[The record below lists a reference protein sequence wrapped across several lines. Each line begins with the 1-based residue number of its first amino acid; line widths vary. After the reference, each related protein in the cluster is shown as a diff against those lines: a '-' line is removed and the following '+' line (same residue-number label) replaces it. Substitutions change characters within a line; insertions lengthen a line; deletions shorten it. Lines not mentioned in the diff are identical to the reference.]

1 MAEADQ
7 LAERFRANLA
17 VLEAARGRLQ
27 AAFDAGTAT
36 AEQRKRL
43 ATVKELLAPVTV
55 SEKDADGNV
64 VGVQRQRQ
72 FLKVD
77 PEGQGRAIEVLGEL
91 PKAKHVAVLVP
102 GMGNSLD
109 TFSGQ
114 ADRGDLIKQEAGP
127 GTAVI
132 VWLDYRSPQ
141 GLLEAAEDD
150 AAAEGGPQLK
160 EFLDEVDELK
170 AEKAD
175 VTVVAHS
182 YGTKVAGVALELG
195 ARPPQVVMTGSPG
208 IDKHVDEAS
217 DFVTPATT
225 LYVER
230 APGDYVALSEWHGPD
245 PATFADAIRM
255 ETNDPLARDEA
266 VSVRWHNEY
275 YRPTSEALRN
285 IGRVIAG
292 KLNEITRTNTSRAA
306 ETKLLLGA
314 SWGDAFNAAAKTASR
329 VFDGLAALTK
339 HHRHPSDTPSAPSGR
354 EKAPVNAGELSAGG
368 PPSAG
373 PDAGGPPG
381 ATPTT
386 GAGPDTGGA
395 PGAGPGTGSPAG
407 AGPSAGG
414 SRGAGSSVGERAP
427 GWSSAEQRAG
437 ERGVVGRGVT
447 GRGADGRG
455 SIGGS
460 RAAGTGRSRPSGG
473 GRG

>member
-17 VLEAARGRLQ
+17 VLEAARERLQ
-27 AAFDAGTAT
+27 TAADDGTADD
-36 AEQRKRL
+36 EQLKRL
-43 ATVKELLAPVTV
+43 KTVEELLAPVTV
-55 SEKDADGNV
+55 SETDADGNV
-64 VGVQRQRQ
+64 VHVQRQRQ

-77 PEGQGRAIEVLGEL
+77 PKGQGRAIEVLGEL

-114 ADRGDLIKQEAGP
+114 SDRGDLIKQEAGP
-127 GTAVI
+127 ETAVI
-132 VWLDYRSPQ
+132 VWLDYSSPQ
-141 GLLEAAEDD
+141 GLLKAAEDD
-150 AAAEGGPQLK
+150 AAAEGGPRLK
-160 EFLDEVDELK
+160 VFLDEVDELK

-182 YGTKVAGVALELG
+182 YGTKVVGKALEVG

-208 IDKHVDEAS
+208 IDKRVDEAS

-245 PATFADAIRM
+245 PATFVDAIRM

-275 YRPTSEALRN
+275 YRPNSEALRN
-285 IGRVIAG
+285 IGRVVSG
-292 KLNEITRTNTSRAA
+292 KLKDITRTNTSRGA

-339 HHRHPSDTPSAPSGR
+339 HSRHARDTSPAPSGR
-354 EKAPVNAGELSAGG
+354 EEAPANAAKLSASG
-368 PPSAG
+368 
-373 PDAGGPPG
+373 
-381 ATPTT
+381 
-386 GAGPDTGGA
+386 
-395 PGAGPGTGSPAG
+395 PAG
-407 AGPSAGG
+407 AGPT
-414 SRGAGSSVGERAP
+414 VGERAP
-427 GWSSAEQRAG
+427 GWSSAEQVAG

-447 GRGADGRG
+447 GRGAGGRG